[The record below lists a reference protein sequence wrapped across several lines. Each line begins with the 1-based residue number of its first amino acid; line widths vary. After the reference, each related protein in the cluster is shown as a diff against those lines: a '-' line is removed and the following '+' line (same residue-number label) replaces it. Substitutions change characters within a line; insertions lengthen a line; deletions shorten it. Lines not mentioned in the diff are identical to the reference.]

1 MSKIENAILKAS
13 RQHGSLLS
21 PRAGEGDDRAQIND
35 PSKDP
40 KRLALYRLQAG
51 AAHAPAEEI
60 LERNRIIHE
69 GYPDEALT
77 RYKMLR
83 TRVLQQMRAN
93 NWKTIAITAPHDG
106 AGKTVTAINLAITLA
121 LQGGHDIYLVDVDLR
136 NPSIADYLGL
146 PVDIPGLADYL
157 DGSVQLSDILW
168 DVGVKNLV
176 VLANRDRM
184 SNSSEQLTS
193 REMQEVFLTFRSA
206 SPNSIVIYDLPP
218 VLTADDAVAV
228 SPYVEGMLM
237 VVSEGETTRD
247 DLGHAMDMLRDIETI
262 GVVLNKA
269 GGR

>member
-13 RQHGSLLS
+13 RLHESSRS
-21 PRAGEGDDRAQIND
+21 PRASEGEDRAQIND
-35 PSKDP
+35 TSGNLNS
-40 KRLALYRLQAG
+40 LALYRPRAG
-51 AAHAPAEEI
+51 SAHAPAAET

-83 TRVLQQMRAN
+83 TRILQQMGAN
-93 NWKTIAITAPHDG
+93 NWKTIAITAAHDG
-106 AGKTVTAINLAITLA
+106 AGKTVTAINLAIALA
-121 LQGGHDIYLVDVDLR
+121 MQGGHDIYLVDADLR
-136 NPSIADYLGL
+136 NPSIANYFGL
-146 PVDIPGLADYL
+146 PMDIPGLAAYL
-157 DGSVQLSDILW
+157 DGSVELTDILW
-168 DVGVKNLV
+168 DVGVKNLI

-184 SNSSEQLTS
+184 PNSSEHLTS
-193 REMQEVFLTFRSA
+193 RKMQELFSTFRSA
-206 SPNSIVIYDLPP
+206 SPSSIVVYDLPP

-247 DLGHAMDMLRDIETI
+247 DLGHAMDMLGDIDSI
-262 GVVLNKA
+262 GVVLNKT